1 MAAHDRSEGS
11 ETSARALPLESGPKF
26 HVNERVLVT
35 DILRGI
41 ASEQD
46 LPPLYEAISRKCGL
60 KCVDP
65 TTGRILLPKR
75 KKGGEHLHNPS
86 DDGGLKQWCH
96 LIHYQGWNSRHD
108 RWMCESEIFRD
119 TPENRMRVE
128 VEGGKVVRPPQK
140 LKEGKENTKKKRDR
154 PKEIKGDVDREKL
167 YESNLR
173 IIRRACTLP
182 FTLQTILV
190 DDMERITKKVYP
202 PPTFNNNYSDWSSVG
217 EKAITMLHMLPT
229 EFSIIDVMREYIK
242 DRKKCDVEE
251 FSSERIHQRVED
263 EASKVSQQE
272 PTSANDDNNVEHNKL
287 PDETDDNKQPLTPSE
302 NSSKA
307 ILKLKKKKRKQ
318 FASSIISLVDVS
330 LPRFL
335 LYKEER
341 EQYAQVFGEGLDGST
356 DAEIS
361 VDDKDNSE
369 SIRKE
374 SESNHKRPSGVYGAE
389 YLLRF
394 IIKLPFLLA
403 QHDQKNTNSAIIP
416 DSDEGDPVNT
426 HILAS
431 EDLARDFANHL
442 LELVVFLQK
451 NLHCFNWKYYA
462 VDRHT

>member
-1 MAAHDRSEGS
+1 MAAHDCSESS
-11 ETSARALPLESGPKF
+11 ETSGDRTLPLASGPKF

-35 DILRGI
+35 DLLRGI
-41 ASEQD
+41 ASEHD

-60 KCVDP
+60 KCVDL

-75 KKGGEHLHNPS
+75 KKGGGHLHNPS
-86 DDGGLKQWCH
+86 DDGGMKQWCH

-128 VEGGKVVRPPQK
+128 VEGGKDVRPLQK
-140 LKEGKENTKKKRDR
+140 LKEGKENNKKKRDR
-154 PKEIKGDVDREKL
+154 PKEIKGDVDTEKL

-173 IIRRACTLP
+173 IVRRACSLP

-217 EKAITMLHMLPT
+217 RKAITMLLIIPT

-242 DRKKCDVEE
+242 DRKKFDREE
-251 FSSERIHQRVED
+251 LSSERKLQQVED
-263 EASKVSQQE
+263 DARKVTQQKT
-272 PTSANDDNNVEHNKL
+272 PSANDSNNVAHSEL
-287 PDETDDNKQPLTPSE
+287 PDETKDGKK
-302 NSSKA
+302 SSTLSG

-335 LYKEER
+335 LYREEG
-341 EQYAQVFGEGLDGST
+341 EQYAQVFGEGRDISAQT
-356 DAEIS
+356 ENS
-361 VDDKDNSE
+361 VDDNDNGD

-389 YLLRF
+389 HLLRF
-394 IIKLPFLLA
+394 IIKLPFLMS
-403 QHDQKNTNSAIIP
+403 QYDQKKTASAIIP
-416 DSDEGDPVNT
+416 GIDEGDPANT
-426 HILAS
+426 YILAS

-451 NLHCFNWKYYA
+451 NLHTFKGKYYA
-462 VDRHT
+462 VDRHN